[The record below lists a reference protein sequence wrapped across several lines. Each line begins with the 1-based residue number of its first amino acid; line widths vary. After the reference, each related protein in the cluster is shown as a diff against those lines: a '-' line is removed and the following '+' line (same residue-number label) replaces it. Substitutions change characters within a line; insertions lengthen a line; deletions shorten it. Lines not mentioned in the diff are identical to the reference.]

1 MRLTPARDWRNAHRA
16 DLLGLLLMANIH
28 LNLPERLKAAAER
41 RAAAGGYA
49 SVDSYIASLIE
60 ADELAPITDEM
71 EAELLEGLDSGPAT
85 EVTRELLTDLKRRVR
100 AER

>member
-1 MRLTPARDWRNAHRA
+1 
-16 DLLGLLLMANIH
+16 MANMQ
-28 LNLPERLKAAAER
+28 LNLPDRLKAAAEQ

-71 EAELLEGLDSGPAT
+71 EAELLKGLDSGPST
-85 EVTRELLTDLKRRVR
+85 EVTREFLADLKQR
-100 AER
+100 ARSGREHAA